1 MIQVKDIVKSFDG
14 NVVLNHISA
23 DFHDGEVNMI
33 IGQSGSGKTVLMKS
47 MIGLH
52 PIDEGQIIYKTR
64 LPQAPS
70 RAPHD
75 AYGLMGTPRERGMSS
90 PLGKEQDL
98 AKMSEKEV
106 RMLHRE
112 VGMLFQGSA
121 LFDSMTVQENVLFPL
136 EMFSQMS
143 HDEMVE
149 RARFCLTRVN
159 MPERAFALMPSE
171 ISGGMQKR
179 VAIARAI
186 ALNPKYLFCDEPN
199 SGLDPKTSLII
210 DALIQ
215 DITKEYGICTVVN
228 SHDMNSIMEIGD
240 NIVFL
245 KNGVKEWQGSRHDIF
260 HADNEAL
267 NDFVFASNLFKK
279 VKEAA
284 VADNM

>member
-14 NVVLNHISA
+14 SVVLNHVSA
-23 DFHDGEVNMI
+23 DFEDGKVNMI

-52 PIDEGQIIYKTR
+52 TIDAGQIIFDTR
-64 LPQAPS
+64 NGQ
-70 RAPHD
+70 
-75 AYGLMGTPRERGMSS
+75 
-90 PLGKEQDL
+90 QNL
-98 AKMSEKEV
+98 AAMTEKEV

-121 LFDSMTVQENVLFPL
+121 LFDSMTVQENVMYPL
-136 EMFSQMS
+136 EMFSDMS
-143 HDEMVE
+143 QKEMVA
-149 RARFCLTRVN
+149 RAQFCLERVN
-159 MPERAFALMPSE
+159 MPERAFSLMPSE

-199 SGLDPKTSLII
+199 SGLDPKTSLVI
-210 DALIQ
+210 DQLIQ
-215 DITKEYGICTVVN
+215 DITQEYGICTIVN

-245 KNGVKEWQGSRHDIF
+245 RNGVKEWQGSRHDIF
-260 HADNEAL
+260 HSNNEAL
-267 NDFVFASNLFKK
+267 NDFVFASELFKK
-279 VKEAA
+279 VRSAA
-284 VADNM
+284 RSV